1 MGAFLSLNLC
11 YTVFKGPYNNYY
23 CEIIW
28 VHLIQRPKKAAKGSP
43 TKAIVEE
50 PVVQAQDVA
59 DVENKAPNATETK
72 TEAVAEN
79 GKAETVA
86 NGEVKA
92 SDEEKAKLEAEA
104 EAKAK
109 AEAEEKERLAFYAI
123 STLNYGD

>member
-1 MGAFLSLNLC
+1 MGASNS
-11 YTVFKGPYNNYY
+11 KA
-23 CEIIW
+23 
-28 VHLIQRPKKAAKGSP
+28 KKAAKGSP

-59 DVENKAPNATETK
+59 DVENKAPNTTETK

-92 SDEEKAKLEAEA
+92 SDDAAEKAKLEAEA

-109 AEAEEKERLAFYAI
+109 AEAEEKARAKVKAEAEEKARI
-123 STLNYGD
+123 E